1 MPNIPVIPFLFL
13 VPVFGA
19 MAIAIFPGTDR
30 IVRWVSLAWSLL
42 VLGLTL
48 GLAYHFDWSSPGEPQ
63 FLTLQGDEDM
73 WYRQLG
79 VQLTFAADA
88 LSMWLLLLTGLL
100 APLGVL
106 ASWTSVKFRVKEF
119 FVWYLLL
126 IASLIATFTAQD
138 AILFYIAFEF
148 TLIPMFF
155 MISVYG
161 GHERQQAAKTF
172 FLYTFAG
179 SMIALAAILYLGYL
193 YSTLPATLVTDP
205 GSWNFKF
212 SELPK
217 VVDSLNGPTQA
228 LIFLALMLG
237 FAVKIPLFPF
247 HSVPPTAYPQA
258 PTAGSVFLA
267 ALLAKMGLYGMIR
280 LVLPLTPTAVLE
292 YGYIVGI
299 LAVAGILYCAMIC
312 WSQRSLKKLV
322 AYSSISHLGFC
333 VLGLV
338 SLNAMAM
345 SGSAFY
351 MINHGITIAGLF
363 FCIGMLEER
372 FKTDELPML
381 GGVAKVMPVWSFFFV
396 FFALAN
402 VGLPGLNGFW
412 GEFLT
417 LAGTFQSGFFGA
429 MRTPEV
435 RYATSENFSH
445 WGIGLATVATLGVIL
460 SAIYMLHMLGKVV
473 FGPLRLPVLGAGA
486 DTATPTHGVEP
497 APGARLSL
505 DQVKDLCPRELVVLI
520 PLALACLWFGLRPT
534 GMVNSLNESLA
545 SVRQELN
552 MKAGAQA
559 VIRPPS
565 SESTAQPAT
574 RPAPKAKKPKA
585 EKAVADKAATEK
597 AGVEKAGAEK
607 TGAEKAGTEKTSVEK
622 NEATKPEARKRP
634 AKEEAGKASSNAFL
648 APQESDLQKAK
659 PAPAATAPATM
670 PESVPAPTQA
680 PTTQPSP

>member
-1 MPNIPVIPFLFL
+1 MPNIPVIPLLFL

-19 MAIAIFPGTDR
+19 MAIAVFPGTDR

-42 VLGLTL
+42 VLGITVSL
-48 GLAYHFDWSSPGEPQ
+48 GCRFEWDKAWEWQ
-63 FLTLQGDEDM
+63 FPTYQGVENM

-79 VQLTFAADA
+79 VELSFGADA
-88 LSMWLLLLTGLL
+88 LSMWLLLLTAVL

-106 ASWTSVKFRVKEF
+106 ASWNSIKFRVKEF
-119 FVWYLLL
+119 YVWYLLL

-148 TLIPMFF
+148 TLIPMYF

-179 SMIALAAILYLGYL
+179 SMIALAAILYLGYF
-193 YSTLPATLVTDP
+193 YSTLPPEMVSDP
-205 GSWNFKF
+205 GMWSFKL
-212 SELPK
+212 EKLPM
-217 VVDSLNGPTQA
+217 VVSKLPASTQG
-228 LIFLALMLG
+228 LLFLALMLG
-237 FAVKIPLFPF
+237 FAVKIPIFPF
-247 HSVPPTAYPQA
+247 HSVPPASYPQA

-280 LVLPLTPTAVLE
+280 LVLPLTPDAVLQ
-292 YGYIVGI
+292 YGWIVGI

-333 VLGLV
+333 VLGLM

-372 FKTDELPML
+372 FKTDEMPML
-381 GGVAKVMPVWSFFFV
+381 GGLAKAMPVWAFFFV
-396 FFALAN
+396 FFSLAN
-402 VGLPGLNGFW
+402 IGLPGLNGFW

-435 RYATSENFSH
+435 KAATEATWSH

-473 FGPLRLPVLGAGA
+473 FGPLRLPVLGAGSDIA
-486 DTATPTHGVEP
+486 SPTHDVAP
-497 APGARLSL
+497 APGARLAL
-505 DQVKDLCPRELVVLI
+505 DQVKDLNVRELIIVI
-520 PLALACLWFGLRPT
+520 PLAIGCLWFGLQPST
-534 GMVNSLNESLA
+534 MINSLSQTMSFA
-545 SVRQELN
+545 QQEAN
-552 MKAGAQA
+552 MKAGPQSR
-559 VIRPPS
+559 IRLI
-565 SESTAQPAT
+565 ESTEPAVEAT
-574 RPAPKAKKPKA
+574 TKPAAKPKKPKA
-585 EKAVADKAATEK
+585 DKPVTDK
-597 AGVEKAGAEK
+597 AGVEKAVGDKGEGTKSEGAKIE
-607 TGAEKAGTEKTSVEK
+607 
-622 NEATKPEARKRP
+622 NHKRT
-634 AKEEAGKASSNAFL
+634 AKEDPSKV
-648 APQESDLQKAK
+648 
-659 PAPAATAPATM
+659 APATILAPHESNLIPNKDTSGAVAPATQPTTAPSPVSTGS
-670 PESVPAPTQA
+670 PEPA